1 QKWRVELIL
10 RDTKWYLLHTDM
22 RIQEVAAKMDFAVH
36 QGLTLFFRR
45 HAGMSPSAY
54 RAMYREKI
62 TTCRIVIHEEPSS

>member
-1 QKWRVELIL
+1 
-10 RDTKWYLLHTDM
+10 M